1 MERKRITPDPSAFPE
16 VFHPLLKRE
25 IYDSSCSN
33 AARVFYLPEERCFLK
48 TAPKGSLQR
57 EKELTAFF
65 HTVYKAPAVLAY
77 LSDERD
83 WLLTSAVEGE
93 DCIHPDHLADPK
105 RLCDLLGETLRT
117 IHSLPV
123 KGCPVEDHRERYFAT
138 AEENH
143 RRGEWDLSYCHD
155 AFATPETLKSRE
167 VVAQHYTDTAQNS
180 AGQRRL
186 GEHQTAQQAAE
197 DRFAH
202 INGNNESGAARSV
215 IANEVGQTGVT
226 AAVTADIVTQHGGCA
241 DGAVM
246 VAQEVTHQGDDHDL
260 QHHSSSLSPF

>member
-16 VFHPLLKRE
+16 FFHPLLKGE

-117 IHSLPV
+117 IHSLPAA
-123 KGCPVEDHRERYFAT
+123 GCPVEDHRERYFAT
-138 AEENH
+138 AEENY

-155 AFATPETLKSRE
+155 AFATPEEAYAYLNGKRHLMQKDTLLHGDYCLPNVMLKDWQVSGIIDLGNGGVGDRH
-167 VVAQHYTDTAQNS
+167 VDLYWGAWTLAFNLHTDAYR
-180 AGQRRL
+180 QRFFDAYGRDLIDGERL
-186 GEHQTAQQAAE
+186 LLVSAAE
-197 DRFAH
+197 CF
-202 INGNNESGAARSV
+202 G
-215 IANEVGQTGVT
+215 
-226 AAVTADIVTQHGGCA
+226 
-241 DGAVM
+241 
-246 VAQEVTHQGDDHDL
+246 
-260 QHHSSSLSPF
+260 